1 MANKNPLNHVA
12 ALFDRSLGALASGPP
27 TQDQLVTGTLASL
40 MGTSGASSAG
50 TGPNSVLTNQ
60 LTTITQQL
68 QQLQTI
74 NQTQIETMQNNTRA
88 VDQNS
93 TTRGQSG
100 GSTASSI
107 GNTLQGI
114 FGFGL
119 GLSPLISGLASLFGG
134 GGSSHPAPLAPFI
147 MPLPVRVNAGISA
160 SSPGAFAVDNADG
173 GLPRPAPAAPSTQIT
188 VQVHAMDSRSFL
200 DHSND
205 IALAVRQAML
215 ETGVLNDV
223 IREV

>member
-1 MANKNPLNHVA
+1 MAKNPSNHVA
-12 ALFDRSLGALASGPP
+12 ALFDRSLGALAKGPSR
-27 TQDQLVTGTLASL
+27 QDQAITDTLASL
-40 MGTSGASSAG
+40 IGTSDSSNA
-50 TGPNSVLTNQ
+50 TGPNSVLTGP
-60 LTTITQQL
+60 LTTIAQQL

-88 VDQNS
+88 VEQNS
-93 TTRGQSG
+93 TARGQSAS
-100 GSTASSI
+100 STASSI
-107 GNTLQGI
+107 GSAVQHF

-134 GGSSHPAPLAPFI
+134 GGSSQPAAPVPFI
-147 MPLPVRVNAGISA
+147 MPLPVQGNAGISA
-160 SSPGAFAVDNADG
+160 SSSSVFAVDNADG
-173 GLPRPAPAAPSTQIT
+173 GLPRPVPASSPSTQIT
-188 VQVHAMDSRSFL
+188 VQVQAMDSQSFL

-215 ETGVLNDV
+215 ETSVLNDV

>member
-1 MANKNPLNHVA
+1 MANRNPSNHVA
-12 ALFDRSLGALASGPP
+12 SLFDRSLGALASGRTTP
-27 TQDQLVTGTLASL
+27 DQVVTETLASL
-40 MGTSGASSAG
+40 LGTSGASSAG
-50 TGPNSVLTNQ
+50 TGPNSALTNQ
-60 LTTITQQL
+60 LTTIAQQL

-74 NQTQIETMQNNTRA
+74 NQTQIETMQDNTRA

-93 TTRGQSG
+93 TTRGPSG

-107 GNTLQGI
+107 GNTLQTI

-119 GLSPLISGLASLFGG
+119 GLSPLISGLVSLFGG
-134 GGSSHPAPLAPFI
+134 GGSSQPAPPSPFI
-147 MPLPVRVNAGISA
+147 MPLPVRANAGISA
-160 SSPGAFAVDNADG
+160 SSPVAFAADSADG
-173 GLPRPAPAAPSTQIT
+173 GLPRPAPAAPPAQIT
-188 VQVHAMDSRSFL
+188 VQVQAMDSRSFL

-215 ETGVLNDV
+215 ETSVLNDV

>member
-1 MANKNPLNHVA
+1 MANRNSSDRVA
-12 ALFDRSLGALASGPP
+12 AVFERGLGALAGGPS
-27 TQDQLVTGTLASL
+27 TQEQAVTERLAVS
-40 MGTSGASSAG
+40 
-50 TGPNSVLTNQ
+50 TGPNTALTSQ

-88 VDQNS
+88 VEQNS
-93 TTRGQSG
+93 TAKGQSA
-100 GSTASSI
+100 GSTASTI
-107 GNTLQGI
+107 GNAVQHF

-119 GLSPLISGLASLFGG
+119 GLSPLISGLVSLFGG
-134 GGSSHPAPLAPFI
+134 GGSSQPAAPVPFI
-147 MPLPVRVNAGISA
+147 MPLPVQGSAGISA

-173 GLPRPAPAAPSTQIT
+173 GLSRPVPASAPSTQIT
-188 VQVHAMDSRSFL
+188 VQVQAMDSRSFL

-215 ETGVLNDV
+215 ETSVLNDV